1 MLRKCIV
8 NAIRILQGVIS
19 WQQQNA
25 ADCQAENSCCQHF
38 SAASQKPLKSHSRKD
53 TNAEIG
59 NHSKNTDEKA
69 NIEIRQHRQC

>member
-8 NAIRILQGVIS
+8 NAIRILQGVIG

-38 SAASQKPLKSHSRKD
+38 SAASQKPLEPHSGKD
-53 TNAEIG
+53 TNTEIG
-59 NHSKNTDEKA
+59 NHSENTDEKA